1 MNSISYCDV
10 FSLTLDRE
18 HDEAILAGDIVRTG
32 TNDFP
37 RFKVVAVHGDKAWLR
52 DVQTGANHLAPL
64 LRCRRMPQPALAI
77 AAE

>member
-18 HDEAILAGDIVRTG
+18 HDETIYIGDLVRTG
-32 TNDFP
+32 TNHFP
-37 RFKVVAVHGDKAWLR
+37 HFEVIAIHRDKAWLR
-52 DVQTGANHLAPL
+52 DLQTGADHLTPL
-64 LRCRRMPQPALAI
+64 QRCRKIDAPALAM